1 MTKQEFL
8 AMSLPYRLKIAEFN
22 DDGKLT
28 RIEDLCPSRFDD
40 FVKQIYYKPIL
51 RPLSDLTKEIEHN
64 GERFMPI
71 DELNNICDDSLDR
84 YNDYFDEENILDVDW
99 FKEPFLIFQK
109 LIEWHFAIE
118 LNDDDY
124 IDVNSLKEN
133 PYK

>member
-109 LIEWHFAIE
+109 LIEWHFAIG